1 MQAAAQLQRQL
12 RQQEFELYSPN
23 PRMLPAE
30 HHPRKLVADIL
41 PESLPM
47 EQLQNGRKR
56 RAPAKGRAAAA
67 KKSKKAIG
75 TKISEGCAE
84 PCWITPFRSELIGTC
99 KL

>member
-12 RQQEFELYSPN
+12 RQQDFNLYSPN

-30 HHPRKLVADIL
+30 HHPRKLLADIL
-41 PESLPM
+41 PEAPAE

-67 KKSKKAIG
+67 KKSKKATG
-75 TKISEGCAE
+75 RYTEDGCSE
-84 PCWITPFRSELIGTC
+84 PC
-99 KL
+99 

>member
-41 PESLPM
+41 PESPPM

-67 KKSKKAIG
+67 KKSKKATG

-84 PCWITPFRSELIGTC
+84 PC
-99 KL
+99 